1 MSDGSRMVDW
11 NLAVRLGS
19 RIAGDGPAVS
29 AAEATECVDELRAGA
44 EKSSPLV
51 REFTGLHAEEHTAPV
66 LVVDRSAW
74 VRANATS
81 FEQLSAPLVRSLEE
95 KLDESRAGGLT
106 EAIGSRVTGVEVGA
120 MLGFMAGKVLG
131 QFDPFHDAPGEA
143 GRLLL
148 VAPNVAHVERELDVD
163 PHDFRLWV
171 CLHEETHRVQFTA
184 VPWMRAHLRSE
195 IDAVVGAVKSDPA
208 QLVTDAVKRIAEG
221 LTGDRGVSLVDLFA
235 SPEQRAIIDRVTG
248 VMSLLEGH
256 ADVVMDGV
264 GPEVIPSVAEIREK
278 FNRRRKGIGGLD
290 RILRRLLGL
299 DQKMAQYRD
308 GAVFV
313 RACVDAVGMD
323 GFNAVWAEP
332 ANLPTTAEIHD
343 PDAWV
348 RRIHG

>member
-1 MSDGSRMVDW
+1 MIQSPSILVTL
-11 NLAVRLGS
+11 LAFALVLGPLVFFHELGHYLVGRWFGVKVVTFSIGFGPELIGFDDRKGTHWRVAAIPLGGYVRFFGDANAASMPDAERNKLMTPQERGFS
-19 RIAGDGPAVS
+19 LFHKPVWQRIAVVAAGPIANFIL
-29 AAEATECVDELRAGA
+29 AAFVFAAAFSIYGY
-44 EKSSPLV
+44 P
-51 REFTGLHAEEHTAPV
+51 
-66 LVVDRSAW
+66 
-74 VRANATS
+74 TS
-81 FEQLSAPLVRSLEE
+81 
-95 KLDESRAGGLT
+95 
-106 EAIGSRVTGVEVGA
+106 
-120 MLGFMAGKVLG
+120 
-131 QFDPFHDAPGEA
+131 
-143 GRLLL
+143 
-148 VAPNVAHVERELDVD
+148 
-163 PHDFRLWV
+163 
-171 CLHEETHRVQFTA
+171 
-184 VPWMRAHLRSE
+184 
-195 IDAVVGAVKSDPA
+195 DAVVGAVKSDPA